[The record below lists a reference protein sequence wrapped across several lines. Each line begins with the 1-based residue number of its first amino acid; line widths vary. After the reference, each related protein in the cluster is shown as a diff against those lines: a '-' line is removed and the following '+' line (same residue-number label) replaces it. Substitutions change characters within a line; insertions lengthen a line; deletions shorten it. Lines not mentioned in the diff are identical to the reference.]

1 MTVSH
6 PPPARAAGHIVDEQ
20 ARGQIRTFLAEL
32 QNGTRN
38 YRTVA
43 SLGAQVAQEYRGRAI
58 LELLQNAHD
67 VLAFAGDDDSRRI
80 SFVLKSGDEPELLVA
95 NSGRP
100 FRVLDF
106 RGICQLAQSP
116 KDPNESV
123 GNKGLGFQ
131 SVLELSRR
139 PEVWSTAPAGG
150 EPAFTFGFN
159 PDVRGPIGRVAQ
171 ALLDGEP
178 PIDPAFGAA
187 AVVDW
192 SETQVEEYRER
203 LSSDGVDPAKEV
215 EDYLSPYVVP
225 RFLSGPPPEVE
236 ALLADGHVTVVRLP
250 LDGGKT
256 GSPEDAVESVRRQLE
271 ALDEAAMVF
280 LGHLSVLRRDID
292 GDRVEFERTLDSEL
306 SFSAPGS
313 WQRLRVGRKV
323 PDADA
328 GEATERS
335 FHLWRRVAGG
345 DGDSEGAERI
355 AAAVRHLPNRWPD
368 LRQVEIAVAVE
379 ETAEPRAGVFV
390 IFLPTK
396 VETGVAALV
405 NAPFY
410 GSLDRRQINFDDGY
424 NALLLKFVADLV
436 LDATLDLVEGPPD
449 GWRGRAVIDLVGSG
463 ALDDP
468 LRRRAED
475 RGRPLAG
482 LPLILCDDGWRA
494 PGDAR
499 TMPIVQDDD
508 PIGRGEWRRRAGF
521 AVASSALDQR
531 REAVETLLRSLDGSP
546 EPRDEEWARTL
557 ERLAEHVRSAQEDAN
572 WNDFLASV
580 LSMLPRELLGE
591 PGQPEA
597 DPLANARFLPTED
610 GRLLSES
617 DDVRIFFRP
626 RRGADD
632 AADFVGSVPKSLK
645 ERIAFLHHSVKTHEG
660 AQRRSTEV
668 QKFLDGRFVRSF
680 RREDLL
686 REVVIPSLP
695 RLPVAHGTPEADACA
710 ETLAWTLEVIGEEAR
725 KGVVPLLSHLPV
737 ACGGGWFAMDEATFG
752 PGWAGRSGDHLQALA
767 DDLPGEDGEELLRT
781 ALLAPDDA
789 RWEAGDVGQV
799 RGDVLARAELF
810 ESAGVVEGLRI
821 VDCKAIR
828 FWMDGGG
835 AEPPGP
841 GPEIVPKAA
850 WEDWRKASGRI
861 KPHHRLH
868 HEYELRGVK
877 ALPLLHRE
885 GLGDAARAALSRL
898 VLASFRY
905 WEDGWERVHV
915 AKVRGEHWSG
925 DFKSPLRHWLS
936 TLPWLDDG
944 SHALPLRQRWFVP
957 ESLLRGQ
964 AGRFRHLSPLSMAL
978 AHRLAED
985 EALLGT
991 LRKLGLNVYPTEEIA
1006 TGPALLEALADVV
1019 KDEGPMLGGRF
1030 DVILGQIRHAWRHLD
1045 PERDLPTRF
1054 LVRTKPR
1061 KLILR
1066 TAEELSDVYLPDDV
1080 ARTRSLREHQQPI
1093 VAMRP
1098 EEARGGVGD
1107 RLQEHGARRAS
1118 GLEER
1123 CLIDGHPVDRV
1134 ADGAQ
1139 TLDAAGLKW
1148 LPVVL
1153 LSVAAHGGGNP
1164 TGPATKAWREA
1175 AGGLRRALVRRCDSI
1190 RVELLDGERNVAG
1203 SEPRAHWLASPG
1215 VLLVDRQTV
1224 QGGRWEEMAAAC
1236 QSILDRR
1243 DLLKDL
1249 RLVLGSLDGRGPLHG
1264 PSPGKIAA
1272 ALDRAEIDAEALADI
1287 RLRWDGE
1294 TGVLL
1299 ERLRPLA
1306 KLLGLATDDLEAGE
1320 DENDDVGGDGRDGD
1334 DLAGDDLDT
1343 AKLDA
1348 AARATDKDATA
1359 APDTS
1364 KDATAAP
1371 DTAKLDAEG
1380 LTEWLAGGLR
1390 ELDHVE
1396 EPVARARE
1404 LLDAARE
1411 CHDDFEMGMR
1421 AWKLLGEIATL
1432 PEWNAALRELGGEY
1446 REVENAQAGE
1456 QVVRHLE
1463 EAGWLLRAF
1472 ARHVATA
1479 DSAVSEDDRA
1489 ELYLKIEG
1497 VRKRLRQEAATNG
1510 GGEDGG
1516 ANWSRRWWQVP
1527 FRAVLDAL
1535 RARYESIEAAR
1546 SYLGAF
1552 DGVGTIAELQ
1562 TALVGRRILEMGVE
1576 VERDPRVVAR
1586 DNEDQLDS
1594 VLRSV
1599 RELYRAWLLRR
1610 GHGRDGGGGDADSGK
1625 GAPPRDDAGAE
1636 SAPEAPPQPD
1646 LNAEAV
1652 PEAPPRPDLG
1662 AAIYLRRWS
1671 EGELLRRVVCG
1682 IEDEEF
1688 RVGCTGCDTVEK
1700 ARTRLGISKED
1711 LMRAGKA
1718 IRGTEGKKRRAE
1730 NTFEI
1735 AGEPFEIGGTQ
1746 TYGDLF
1752 KRLVGLSEPDGGH
1765 PPGSL
1770 PSTPSSRP
1778 ARTGGSGG
1786 EGTRVGG
1793 KTGHHHANP
1802 HRPELIGIVGEMHAL
1817 RFLRSK
1823 FGTEHVSDQAWVSE
1837 FRTKVLPLLSGEE
1850 DRTSDS
1856 LGYDFRFAHDGK
1868 TWCVEVKATT
1878 EHGTSFDL
1886 SSGQI
1891 AAAKGV
1897 AATED
1902 EHWRIL
1908 RVRRVFCKKPEF
1920 DWLPNPFGPGGE
1932 RLQIRRG
1939 GVTVEYARGPA
1950 KPQE

>member
-1 MTVSH
+1 MNGEPSTH
-6 PPPARAAGHIVDEQ
+6 PPPARAARHIVDEQ
-20 ARGQIRTFLAEL
+20 ARRQIRTFLAEL

-67 VLAFAGDDDSRRI
+67 VLAFAGDDDPRRI

-100 FRVLDF
+100 FRVADF

-150 EPAFTFGFN
+150 EPAFTFGFD
-159 PDVRGPIGRVAQ
+159 PDVRRPIGRVAQ
-171 ALLDGEP
+171 ALLEGEA

-280 LGHLSVLRRDID
+280 LGHLSVLRMDID
-292 GDRVEFERTLDSEL
+292 GERVEFERTLDSEL

-313 WQRLRVGRKV
+313 WQRLRVGRRV
-323 PDADA
+323 PDA

-345 DGDSEGAERI
+345 ERDPEGAERI

-379 ETAEPRAGVFV
+379 ETPEPRPGVFV

-436 LDATLDLVEGPPD
+436 LDATLDLVEGAPE

-482 LPLILCDDGWRA
+482 LPLILCDDGWRE
-494 PGDAR
+494 PEVAR
-499 TMPIVQDDD
+499 TMPIVPDDD

-531 REAVETLLRSLDGSP
+531 RDAVEALLRSLDGSP

-557 ERLAEHVRSAQEDAN
+557 ERLAEHVGSAPADAN
-572 WNDFLASV
+572 WHDFLASV
-580 LSMLPRELLGE
+580 LLVLPRELLGE

-597 DPLANARFLPTED
+597 DPLANACFLPTED

-686 REVVIPSLP
+686 REVVIQSLP

-710 ETLAWTLEVIGEEAR
+710 ETLAWTLEVIGEEAQ

-737 ACGGGWFAMDEATFG
+737 ACGGGWFAMGDATFG
-752 PGWAGRSGDHLQALA
+752 RGWPGRSGDHLQALA
-767 DDLPGEDGEELLRT
+767 DDLPGEDGETLLRT

-789 RWEAGDVGQV
+789 RWEAGEVGEG

-810 ESAGVVEGLRI
+810 ALAGVVDGLRI
-821 VDCKAIR
+821 VDCEPIR

-835 AEPPGP
+835 AKPPDG
-841 GPEIVPKAA
+841 GPEIVPEAV

-868 HEYELRGVK
+868 HEYEIRGVK
-877 ALPLLHRE
+877 ALPLLHHE
-885 GLGDAARAALSRL
+885 NLGDAARASLSRL

-925 DFKSPLRHWLS
+925 DFESPLKHWLS

-944 SHALPLRQRWFVP
+944 PHSKPLRQRWFVP

-964 AGRFRHLSPLSMAL
+964 AGRFRHLSPVSMPL

-991 LRKLGLNVYPTEEIA
+991 LRKLGLNVYPTEEISA
-1006 TGPALLEALADVV
+1006 GPALLEALADVV
-1019 KDEGPMLGGRF
+1019 EAEGPMLGGRF
-1030 DVILGQIRHAWRHLD
+1030 DVILGQIRHAWKHLD

-1061 KLILR
+1061 MLILR
-1066 TAEELSDVYLPDDV
+1066 TAEEFSDVYLPDDV

-1123 CLIDGHPVDRV
+1123 CLIDGHLMDRA
-1134 ADGAQ
+1134 ADGVQ

-1153 LSVAAHGGGNP
+1153 LAVAAHGGGNP

-1175 AGGLRRALVRRCDSI
+1175 AGRLRRALVRHCDSI
-1190 RVELLDGERNVAG
+1190 RVELLDDERNVAG
-1203 SEPRAHWLASPG
+1203 SEPKAHWLASSG
-1215 VLLVDRQTV
+1215 VLLLDRETALR
-1224 QGGRWEEMAAAC
+1224 GRWEEMAAAC

-1249 RLVLGSLDGRGPLHG
+1249 RLVLGSLLESGLPHG
-1264 PSPGKIAA
+1264 PSPAKIAA

-1306 KLLGLATDDLEAGE
+1306 NLLGLATDDLDAGE
-1320 DENDDVGGDGRDGD
+1320 DG
-1334 DLAGDDLDT
+1334 
-1343 AKLDA
+1343 
-1348 AARATDKDATA
+1348 
-1359 APDTS
+1359 
-1364 KDATAAP
+1364 
-1371 DTAKLDAEG
+1371 TAKLDAEG
-1380 LTEWLAGGLR
+1380 LVEWLASGLR
-1390 ELDHVE
+1390 DLDRVE

-1411 CHDDFEMGMR
+1411 SHDDFEMGMR
-1421 AWKLLGEIATL
+1421 AWKLLGEIAAL
-1432 PEWNAALRELGGEY
+1432 QKWNEALQELGGEY

-1479 DSAVSEDDRA
+1479 DSAVAEGDRA
-1489 ELYLKIEG
+1489 KLYSAIEAVPREL
-1497 VRKRLRQEAATNG
+1497 RREAATSG
-1510 GGEDGG
+1510 GGLGGGHGGG
-1516 ANWSRRWWQVP
+1516 APWFRRWWKVP
-1527 FRAVLDAL
+1527 FGAVVDAL
-1535 RARYESIEAAR
+1535 RARYGGIEVAR
-1546 SYLGAF
+1546 PHLGAF
-1552 DGVGTIAELQ
+1552 DGVGTIAALRVELVE
-1562 TALVGRRILEMGVE
+1562 VGVD
-1576 VERDPRVVAR
+1576 VERDPRAVAR
-1586 DNEDQLDS
+1586 DNVNRLDR
-1594 VLRSV
+1594 VVRSV
-1599 RELYRAWLLRR
+1599 RHLYRAWLLRR
-1610 GHGRDGGGGDADSGK
+1610 GHGREGGGAEAESGK
-1625 GAPPRDDAGAE
+1625 GVPPRDDAGAE
-1636 SAPEAPPQPD
+1636 SA
-1646 LNAEAV
+1646 

-1682 IEDEEF
+1682 IEDEKF
-1688 RVGCTGCDTVEK
+1688 RKGCTGCDTVAEARK
-1700 ARTRLGISKED
+1700 ALGVSRDPEPAPTNGSEPVT
-1711 LMRAGKA
+1711 M
-1718 IRGTEGKKRRAE
+1718 EPV
-1730 NTFEI
+1730 EI
-1735 AGEPFEIGGTQ
+1735 AGEPFAIGGTQ
-1746 TYGDLF
+1746 TYGTLF
-1752 KRLVGLSEPDGGH
+1752 ERLETLPEPDGASGPGPL
-1765 PPGSL
+1765 PPESS
-1770 PSTPSSRP
+1770 PQPTP
-1778 ARTGGSGG
+1778 TGGSGG
-1786 EGTRVGG
+1786 EGTRVGA
-1793 KTGHHHANP
+1793 KTGHLHANP
-1802 HRPELIGIVGEMHAL
+1802 HLPELVGIVGEMHAL
-1817 RFLRSK
+1817 RFLRSR
-1823 FGTEHVSDQAWVSE
+1823 FGAEHVSDQAWVSE

-1878 EHGTSFDL
+1878 EDGPSFDL
-1886 SSGQI
+1886 SSGEM
-1891 AAAKGV
+1891 AAAKRI
-1897 AATED
+1897 AARED

-1908 RVRRVFCKKPEF
+1908 RVRRALSDKPEF

-1932 RLQIRRG
+1932 RLRIRRG
-1939 GVTVEYARGPA
+1939 GVTVEYALRPEEHAGNHPERGSQNQPVGKRNVPGA
-1950 KPQE
+1950 KHRQVDEVS